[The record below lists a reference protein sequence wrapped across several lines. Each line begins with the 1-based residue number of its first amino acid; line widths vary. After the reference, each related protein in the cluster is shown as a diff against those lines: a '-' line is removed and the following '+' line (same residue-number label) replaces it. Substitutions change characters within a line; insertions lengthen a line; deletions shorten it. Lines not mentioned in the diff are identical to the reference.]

1 ARPVN
6 TTMFEELVRSERIR
20 ELRRHLT
27 EMDADEIASLLES
40 VREEYMAVAF
50 RLLPKDT
57 AVGVFDRLDSA
68 TQHRLLETLANR
80 AAGRLLEAMS
90 PDDRTELLEE
100 VPASVARRLIGL
112 LSPEQKKV
120 THQLLGY
127 EEETVG
133 REMSPYF
140 VDLQADMTVAQAMQR
155 IRRLSVDR
163 ETIYESYV
171 IDPSRQL
178 VGTVS
183 LADLVLSNPE
193 SRVKDI
199 AKSDPSKV
207 YTYDD
212 REVAAR
218 VLREN
223 HLLALPVVDREDRLV
238 GIITQDDVADIL
250 EEEATED
257 IYRFGAVQGTERGYF
272 TTRVF
277 SVARQRVT
285 WLLVLLVANTITV
298 SVISAQ
304 EALLSQ
310 VAVLAAFVPLL
321 IGTGGNIGAQ
331 SATVV
336 IRGLATGE
344 IRPRRTLRIIGRE
357 VSVGLLLGVLLAI
370 AVLVW
375 EFVQGHG
382 YPVSLVVATSL
393 VSVALLGTAVGSAL
407 PFVFRLSRIDPALV
421 SAPLVTTVMDIGG
434 VMVYFA
440 IARAVFS
447 F

>member
-1 ARPVN
+1 MNAHL
-6 TTMFEELVRSERIR
+6 FEERVRSREFR
-20 ELRRHLT
+20 ELRSYLM
-27 EMDADEIASLLES
+27 EMDPAEIAALLES
-40 VREEYMAVAF
+40 VREEHMALAF

-57 AVGVFDRLDSA
+57 AVGVFDHLDSA
-68 TQHRLLETLANR
+68 TQHRLLETLANHV
-80 AAGRLLEAMS
+80 AGRLMEAMS

-112 LSPEQKKV
+112 LSSEQRKV
-120 THQLLGY
+120 TLELLGY

-140 VDLQADMTVAQAMQR
+140 VDLHSDMTVAEAMQR
-155 IRRLSVDR
+155 IRQLSVDS

-171 IDPSRQL
+171 IGPERKL

-183 LADLVLSNPE
+183 LKALVLSSPE
-193 SRVKDI
+193 LRVRDI
-199 AKSDPSKV
+199 TEPDPKKV
-207 YTYDD
+207 YTYQD
-212 REVAAR
+212 REEAAR
-218 VLREN
+218 ILRESR
-223 HLLALPVVDREDRLV
+223 LLALPVVDREDRLV
-238 GIITQDDVADIL
+238 GIVTIDDVTDIL

-272 TTRVF
+272 TTRIF
-277 SVARQRVT
+277 SVVRRRAT
-285 WLLVLLVANTITV
+285 WLLVLLVANTVTV
-298 SVISAQ
+298 SLISAQ

-310 VAVLAAFVPLL
+310 VAILAAFIPLL

-357 VSVGLLLGVLLAI
+357 ISVGLLLGLLLAL
-370 AVLVW
+370 AVVVW

-407 PFVFRLSRIDPALV
+407 PFAFRVSKIDPALV
-421 SAPLVTTVMDIGG
+421 SAPLVTTVMDIAG
-434 VMVYFA
+434 VAVYFA
-440 IARAVFS
+440 IARAVFT